1 VVETVAFPS
10 RTEVMTVKILQFGT
24 TGQLGVELLRQA
36 PAHDVAITALGRAD
50 CDLSDP
56 EAAGRAVEAARPDV
70 VVIAAAYTAVDLAE
84 TELETARTVNA
95 ATPGAIAASAARIGA
110 AVINVSTDYV
120 FDGDGGAPYAEDAV
134 PNPLNAY
141 GATKL
146 EGERLVTA
154 ANPRA
159 LSIRTSWVVSPHGK
173 NFVKTML
180 RVAAAGN
187 PLKVVDDQAGR
198 PTSAADLAG
207 FILDL
212 APALAAAPAGDVRFG
227 VVHFAN
233 DGEVSWR
240 DFAIEIFRQALG
252 DQAPEVGGQKTADYK
267 TPAQRPLRATMD
279 LTRLKRDF
287 GVSPRPWQAALGD
300 VIAELKAQA

>member
-1 VVETVAFPS
+1 
-10 RTEVMTVKILQFGT
+10 MTVQILQFGT
-24 TGQLGVELLRQA
+24 TGQLAIELLRQA
-36 PAHDVAITALGRAD
+36 PGHDVAITALSRAD
-50 CDLSDP
+50 ADLADP
-56 EAAGRAVEAARPDV
+56 AACARQVMEARPDV

-84 TELETARTVNA
+84 TEQDLARAVNA
-95 ATPGAIAASAARIGA
+95 GSPGAIAAAADAVGA

-120 FDGDGGAPYAEDAV
+120 FDGAGGAPYVEDAAT
-134 PNPLNAY
+134 NPLNTY
-141 GATKL
+141 GMTKL
-146 EGERLVTA
+146 EGEVAVA
-154 ANPRA
+154 AACRRA
-159 LSIRTSWVVSPHGK
+159 LSIRTSWVVSAHGK

-187 PLKVVDDQAGR
+187 PLKVVDDQSGR

-207 FILDL
+207 FILRIAPRL
-212 APALAAAPAGDVRFG
+212 AEAPAGDEAFG

-233 DGEVSWR
+233 AGEVTWR

-279 LTRLKRDF
+279 LGRLEQVY
-287 GVSPRPWQAALGD
+287 GVTPRSWQDALGD
-300 VIAELKAQA
+300 VVAELKAAQ

>member
-1 VVETVAFPS
+1 
-10 RTEVMTVKILQFGT
+10 MTVKILQFGT

-36 PAHDVAITALGRAD
+36 PQHDVTITALSRAD
-50 CDLSDP
+50 CDLADP
-56 EAAGRAVEAARPDV
+56 AAAAAQVEALRPDV
-70 VVIAAAYTAVDLAE
+70 VVIAAAHTAVDQAESEPDLAQAIN
-84 TELETARTVNA
+84 ART
-95 ATPGAIAASAARIGA
+95 PGLIAEAAASVGA

-120 FDGDGGAPYAEDAV
+120 FDGAGRAPYAETAET
-134 PNPLNAY
+134 NPLNTY
-141 GATKL
+141 GRTKL
-146 EGERLVTA
+146 EGELAVA
-154 ANPRA
+154 AGNPRS

-187 PLKVVDDQAGR
+187 PLKVVDDQSGR

-212 APALAAAPAGDVRFG
+212 APALAAAPAGDTRFG
-227 VVHFAN
+227 LVHFAN
-233 DGEVSWR
+233 DGEVTWR

-252 DQAPEVGGQKTADYK
+252 EQAPEVGGQKTADYK

-287 GVSPRPWQAALGD
+287 GVSPRPWQAALAD
-300 VIAELKAQA
+300 IIAKLNAQA

>member
-1 VVETVAFPS
+1 
-10 RTEVMTVKILQFGT
+10 MTVKILQFGT

-36 PAHDVAITALGRAD
+36 PSHDVALTALGRAD
-50 CDLSDP
+50 CDLAD
-56 EAAGRAVEAARPDV
+56 AAAAARKVEEARPDV

-84 TELETARTVNA
+84 SEQATARAVNA
-95 ATPGAIAASAARIGA
+95 DTPGAIAAAAARVGA
-110 AVINVSTDYV
+110 ALINVSTDYV
-120 FDGDGGAPYAEDAV
+120 FDGAGGAPYGEDAET
-134 PNPLNAY
+134 NPLNTY
-141 GATKL
+141 GRTKL
-146 EGERLVTA
+146 EGEKAVAA
-154 ANPRA
+154 ANPRS

-187 PLKVVDDQAGR
+187 PLKVVDDQSGR

-207 FILDL
+207 FILRL
-212 APALAAAPAGDVRFG
+212 AETLAAAPAGDARFG

-233 DGEVSWR
+233 DGEVTWR
-240 DFAIEIFRQALG
+240 DFAVEIFRQALG
-252 DQAPEVGGQKTADYK
+252 DQAPEVGAQKTAEYV

-287 GVSPRPWQAALGD
+287 GVTPRPWQAALAEI
-300 VIAELKAQA
+300 VAELKAQA